1 MNQPTLPAP
10 NKERK
15 LLDQYR
21 DALRIKHYSPRTE
34 ETYTQWVKNFILYHK
49 KRHPKEMGT
58 LVVITCTKQRSKK
71 PSKRLPA
78 WQRLTNMLLLTHF
91 AIRLLHTF
99 YTMGTIPSTCG
110 LGRCTHHPGT
120 ARPQRPQNHHDL
132 HARAS
137 TRRPGSEKPS

>member
-21 DALRIKHYSPRTE
+21 DALRLKHYSPRTE

-58 LVVITCTKQRSKK
+58 LVVITCMKQRYKK
-71 PSKRLPA
+71 P
-78 WQRLTNMLLLTHF
+78 
-91 AIRLLHTF
+91 
-99 YTMGTIPSTCG
+99 
-110 LGRCTHHPGT
+110 
-120 ARPQRPQNHHDL
+120 
-132 HARAS
+132 
-137 TRRPGSEKPS
+137 